1 MYGARMRQPLR
12 RSDSGAPRPAIRQ
25 TRVKQA
31 ASPAEPSLGNQ
42 ALQRSFA
49 LGTLPPGLRQP
60 VGPALG
66 NQALQRQL
74 QRQPA
79 TTDKDA
85 ERTLFVKQLL
95 HSHWASVA
103 ERSRFIRAFL
113 RRYLAPATGGE
124 PDSDLL
130 WMWEQHYEKL
140 ARAQSGEATADKSG
154 PMTQAEMLDHAHKME
169 EARQDALKREKDQ
182 YPGLLGRVKH
192 LGEVVDAEDKAL
204 AKLGYGGG
212 GRADFSKSLAA
223 FRKELQARLAKVPA
237 GEALPPDLDLIMK
250 SLALWSDDPGN
261 IWGEDDFTEFFTD
274 HEDLELSSHQYATVA
289 KSQNKC
295 SAFVAES
302 VYQSVGVVHKV
313 YQSREQAGK
322 WFPYRAADWGN
333 LVRVI
338 PHFQIVSQPVMG
350 DIWSNGSHVG
360 IFLGEYAGKKIYISA
375 RDDGDGVFG
384 LLGEAQHEEGI
395 QIKFMPDGGVFR
407 RYTP

>member
-1 MYGARMRQPLR
+1 M
-12 RSDSGAPRPAIRQ
+12 
-25 TRVKQA
+25 
-31 ASPAEPSLGNQ
+31 
-42 ALQRSFA
+42 
-49 LGTLPPGLRQP
+49 
-60 VGPALG
+60 
-66 NQALQRQL
+66 
-74 QRQPA
+74 
-79 TTDKDA
+79 
-85 ERTLFVKQLL
+85 
-95 HSHWASVA
+95 
-103 ERSRFIRAFL
+103 
-113 RRYLAPATGGE
+113 
-124 PDSDLL
+124 
-130 WMWEQHYEKL
+130 
-140 ARAQSGEATADKSG
+140 
-154 PMTQAEMLDHAHKME
+154 
-169 EARQDALKREKDQ
+169 
-182 YPGLLGRVKH
+182 
-192 LGEVVDAEDKAL
+192 VDAEDKAL
-204 AKLGYGGG
+204 TTVGYGGG

-274 HEDLELSSHQYATVA
+274 HEDLELSSYQYATVA